1 MGQESGGERRSDS
14 SEADRTGLS
23 RIILDRRTLLLA
35 GGAALAGTG
44 AGALHI
50 LDAPRPAQAARL
62 DGPISAGLRSA
73 YANALRHFHD
83 PVGRHIRPTNGGAPV
98 AITGL
103 VDTSAETPFPSAW
116 QMECLANPIFNRWL
130 IEKDAEAQRMLAD
143 QWFYMRTVRRSD
155 TGALAF
161 PPSVLA
167 GQGIGVTVNTFD
179 DAVWWCTFLMH
190 VHAATG
196 DRLALA
202 CLAKSIASF
211 CTHFLDPN
219 TSGNPTIDYGAAA
232 GAPFRCGAFGSLY
245 ATPGGTGF
253 AQFGLVSSS
262 IEAGMALCAL
272 YVFQALGTRPYLRY
286 AINTY
291 GWIQAKLRTPRPADA
306 TRKAEALY
314 EAELILNPHGDTGAA
329 ESSGGAFLTP
339 RNAIFGKPIRG
350 LDSTWQTA
358 AFAMAV
364 LAARLYRQTGQDMYR
379 ADANRISEGI
389 VSLQGYGRIVGGK
402 LLIQDTRDPW
412 SGGHYVVPWAIESL
426 ALPGAPAAAG
436 TALVNTAAYMLAYNS
451 RPSAGVLPGYLAGE
465 WAGPERNFNDGT
477 STWLELYKRAPG
489 NQGSPAQIM
498 TTGEALCVLQAA
510 AWIESL

>member
-1 MGQESGGERRSDS
+1 M
-14 SEADRTGLS
+14 TG
-23 RIILDRRTLLLA
+23 IVLDRRTLLLA

-50 LDAPRPAQAARL
+50 LDAPRPAQPVHS
-62 DGPISAGLRSA
+62 DGPVSAGLRSA
-73 YANALRHFHD
+73 YANALGHFYD

-98 AITGL
+98 ARTGL

-130 IEKDAEAQRMLAD
+130 IAKDAEAQRMLAD
-143 QWFYMRTVRRSD
+143 QWSYMRTVRRSD

-202 CLAKSIASF
+202 CLAESIASF
-211 CTHFLDPN
+211 CTHFRDPN
-219 TSGNPTIDYGAAA
+219 TSGNPTIDYGAAPAIA
-232 GAPFRCGAFGSLY
+232 GADGRAPGVPFRCGTFGSLY
-245 ATPGGTGF
+245 ATPGGTGS

-272 YVFQALGTRPYLRY
+272 YVFQVLGTRPYLRY

-291 GWIQAKLRTPRPADA
+291 GWIQAKLRTPKPADG

-314 EAELILNPHGDTGAA
+314 EAELILNPRGDTGAA
-329 ESSGGAFLTP
+329 ESSGGAYLTP

-358 AFAMAV
+358 AFAMPV
-364 LAARLYRQTGQDMYR
+364 LAARLYRQTGQDAYR
-379 ADANRISEGI
+379 AAANRISEGI
-389 VSLQGYGRIVGGK
+389 VSLQGYGRIVEGR

-412 SGGHYVVPWAIESL
+412 SGGHYVVPWAMESL
-426 ALPGAPAAAG
+426 ALPGAPAAARN
-436 TALVNTAAYMLAYNS
+436 ALVDTAAYMIAYNS
-451 RPSAGVLPGYLAGE
+451 RPSPGVLPGYLAGE

-477 STWLELYKRAPG
+477 STWLALYRRAAG

-498 TTGEALCVLQAA
+498 TTGEALCVLQAG
-510 AWIESL
+510 AWIESR